1 MSNEMIMLK
10 LLRMPAV
17 WMVLLV
23 LFGGQA
29 LAAAPMPYDETADAA
44 AAVAAALEEAE
55 ANGKLLLIEFGANWC
70 PDCRAFAAAIQ
81 APEARAVIEEKFVA
95 VKVDVGDW
103 DKHPEVVAAW
113 GNPIEGGIPAIVVAN
128 AQGEVLFST
137 KAGQLAKARSMGPE
151 DFAAFF
157 EHLAALEP

>member
-1 MSNEMIMLK
+1 MSNEVIMLK

-23 LFGGQA
+23 LFGGRA
-29 LAAAPMPYDETADAA
+29 LAAAPMPYDETVDAA

-103 DKHPEVVAAW
+103 HKHPGVVAAW

>member
-1 MSNEMIMLK
+1 MLNRS
-10 LLRMPAV
+10 RMLAV

-23 LFGGQA
+23 LFGARA
-29 LAAAPMPYDETADAA
+29 LAAAPMRYDETADGA
-44 AAVAAALEEAE
+44 AAVAAALDEAE

-128 AQGEVLFST
+128 TQGEVLFST

>member
-1 MSNEMIMLK
+1 MLNRF
-10 LLRMPAV
+10 RMPAV

-23 LFGGQA
+23 LFGERA

-44 AAVAAALEEAE
+44 AGVAAALAEAE

-81 APEARAVIEEKFVA
+81 APEARAGIEEKFVA

-128 AQGEVLFST
+128 TQGEVLFST
-137 KAGQLAKARSMGPE
+137 KAGQLARARGMGPE

>member
-1 MSNEMIMLK
+1 
-10 LLRMPAV
+10 
-17 WMVLLV
+17 
-23 LFGGQA
+23 
-29 LAAAPMPYDETADAA
+29 MPYDETADGATG
-44 AAVAAALEEAE
+44 VAAALADAE

-113 GNPIEGGIPAIVVAN
+113 GNPIEGGHPRHRGRQHPGGGIVFHQGGAACQG
-128 AQGEVLFST
+128 AQYGAGGLCRLF
-137 KAGQLAKARSMGPE
+137 
-151 DFAAFF
+151 
-157 EHLAALEP
+157 